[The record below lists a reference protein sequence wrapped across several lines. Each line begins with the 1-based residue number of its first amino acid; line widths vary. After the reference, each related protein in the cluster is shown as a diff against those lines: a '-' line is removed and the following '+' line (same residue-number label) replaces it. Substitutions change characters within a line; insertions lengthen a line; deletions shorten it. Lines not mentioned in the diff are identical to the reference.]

1 MIDATAF
8 VHPSA
13 KIGQGTTI
21 GRHAYIGAD
30 VVIGEECEIR
40 PYATILGP
48 TILGDRN
55 RVFQYATLGDE
66 PQDMGYRGEPT
77 RLVIG
82 HDNVFRENVTVHRGT
97 IKGRGL
103 THIGNHNYLMVYAHV
118 AHDCHLGDHITLVNY
133 AGLSGHIDVED
144 HVIIGGYSGGHQFV
158 RIGAYSFLSHACLIV
173 QDAPPFMLVAGGG
186 EHPRVCGLN
195 TRGLQ
200 RKGFGMEEIAA
211 LKKLYKLY
219 YRSTLSQADAL
230 AQIQAEIVPLCPRAK
245 HFCDFVQ
252 MSRRGVMR

>member
-1 MIDATAF
+1 MIDPTAF
-8 VHPSA
+8 VHPRA
-13 KIGQGTTI
+13 KIGKGTTI
-21 GRHAYIGAD
+21 GRHAYIGAE
-30 VVIGEECEIR
+30 VEIGEDCEVR

-48 TILGDRN
+48 TVLGDRN

-66 PQDMGYRGEPT
+66 PQDVGYKGEPT

-97 IKGRGL
+97 VKGRSL
-103 THIGNHNYLMVYAHV
+103 TEIGNHNYLMVYAHV
-118 AHDCHLGDHITLVNY
+118 AHDCKLGNHITMVNY

-158 RIGAYSFLSHACLIV
+158 RIGAYTFLSHACLIV

-195 TRGLQ
+195 SRGLQ
-200 RKGFGMEEIAA
+200 RNGFTPEEIMA
-211 LKKLYKLY
+211 LKKLYKIY
-219 YRSTLSQADAL
+219 YRSTLSQVDAL
-230 AQIQAEIVPLCPRAK
+230 AKIQDEIVPLCPRAQQ
-245 HFCDFVQ
+245 FCDFVAASQ
-252 MSRRGVMR
+252 RGVMR